1 MMANYFNGNNGS
13 KDANLS
19 YKMLAEN
26 FGGNKVMSDVVQ
38 MWTTNV
44 DVDLQPLMDELR
56 AAMNAA
62 DSARIREVY
71 K

>member
-1 MMANYFNGNNGS
+1 MMANYFNGSNSNGDS
-13 KDANLS
+13 KLS

>member
-1 MMANYFNGNNGS
+1 MMANYFNGSNSNGDS
-13 KDANLS
+13 KLS

-44 DVDLQPLMDELR
+44 DVDL
-56 AAMNAA
+56 
-62 DSARIREVY
+62 
-71 K
+71 